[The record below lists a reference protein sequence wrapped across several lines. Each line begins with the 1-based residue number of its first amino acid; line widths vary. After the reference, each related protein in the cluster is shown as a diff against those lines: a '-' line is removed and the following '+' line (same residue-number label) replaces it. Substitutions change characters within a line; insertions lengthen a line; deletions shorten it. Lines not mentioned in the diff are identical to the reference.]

1 MKKKL
6 KSTAT
11 EPVTIKVKKEK
22 LTRTDLEKALEEKE
36 KEMKGNFIT
45 LMITLIVILVFLFVA
60 VTCMNLTR
68 RRLEKELEFYK
79 EDSLREGII
88 VMVTDTCVYV
98 ADEMTQKIIE
108 VDIFD
113 ELIHTT
119 IEVGD
124 TAVYVVDYK
133 YTDAD
138 LINIIKKGE

>member
-1 MKKKL
+1 MTKAQLEQEL
-6 KSTAT
+6 KN
-11 EPVTIKVKKEK
+11 
-22 LTRTDLEKALEEKE
+22 KE
-36 KEMKGNFIT
+36 KEIKANFIT
-45 LMITLIVILVFLFVA
+45 SMITMLVILVFLFIA
-60 VTCMNLTR
+60 VVCMNLTR

-98 ADEMTQKIIE
+98 ADEMTEKIIE

-124 TAVYVVDYK
+124 TAVYVVDYE

-138 LINIIKKGE
+138 LINIIKKGD

>member
-98 ADEMTQKIIE
+98 ADEITEKIIE

-124 TAVYVVDYK
+124 TAVYVVDYE

-138 LINIIKKGE
+138 LINIIKKGD

>member
-1 MKKKL
+1 MTKVTKAQLEQEL
-6 KSTAT
+6 KN
-11 EPVTIKVKKEK
+11 
-22 LTRTDLEKALEEKE
+22 KE
-36 KEMKGNFIT
+36 KEIKANFIT
-45 LMITLIVILVFLFVA
+45 TMITMLVILVFLFIA
-60 VTCMNLTR
+60 VVCMNLTR
-68 RRLEKELEFYK
+68 RKLEKELEFYK

-98 ADEMTQKIIE
+98 ADEMTEKIIE

-124 TAVYVVDYK
+124 TAVYVVDYE

-138 LINIIKKGE
+138 LINIIKKGD